1 MRPKRLNP
9 LRSFKNARVVTIIRK
24 RHNFL
29 ALCTLRVVSTHQ
41 WGNGLNIIEAV
52 RGFGFVPGISQ
63 TKRRSRSL
71 AEQMGYSAHE
81 RLLIIKCDD
90 LGSSRSANSAIER
103 ALREGLA
110 SSTTLM
116 IPAPFAREG
125 ADACRDFDVGV
136 HLTLTSE
143 FPTYRWGSLTGA
155 ASLHDRDGY
164 LPRTT
169 QEVWARAELD
179 DIERECRAQIERAFD
194 WGLDVTHLDSHMDI
208 LQLDRH
214 YFAVYMRLAKDYRLP
229 VRLRRSHFESPF
241 SSMSRVMLEKHGI
254 LTTDHFVSS
263 PWGEPAR
270 PVLMRFVKS
279 GGRGVSEIVLH
290 PVDTGEELFGY
301 DSENADIRA
310 ADAECLM
317 DQALQN
323 LVRSNDVRLI
333 GYKPLR
339 EAMRRGLAA
348 RCA

>member
-1 MRPKRLNP
+1 M
-9 LRSFKNARVVTIIRK
+9 
-24 RHNFL
+24 
-29 ALCTLRVVSTHQ
+29 
-41 WGNGLNIIEAV
+41 NIIEAM
-52 RGFGFVPGISQ
+52 RGFGFAPGVSQ

-71 AEQMGYSAHE
+71 AEQIGYSAHD

-103 ALREGLA
+103 ALGEGLA
-110 SSTTLM
+110 SSTTIM
-116 IPAPFAREG
+116 VPAPSARAA
-125 ADACRDFDVGV
+125 ADACREFDIGV

-143 FPTYRWGSLTGA
+143 FATYRWRSLTGA
-155 ASLHDRDGY
+155 ASLTDRDGY

-179 DIERECRAQIERAFD
+179 DIERECRAQIDRALE

-214 YFAVYMRLAKDYRLP
+214 YFGIYMRLAKDYRLP

-241 SSMSRVMLEKHGI
+241 SHFSRATLAKYGI
-254 LTTDHFVSS
+254 LTTDHFISA
-263 PWGEPAR
+263 PWGEPTR
-270 PVLMRFVKS
+270 PTLTRFVKS
-279 GGRGVSEIVLH
+279 GRCGVTEIMLH

-301 DSENADIRA
+301 DPENGDIRA

-317 DQALQN
+317 DPALQSV
-323 LVRSNDVRLI
+323 VRSNTKLI

-348 RCA
+348 RHA

>member
-1 MRPKRLNP
+1 M
-9 LRSFKNARVVTIIRK
+9 
-24 RHNFL
+24 
-29 ALCTLRVVSTHQ
+29 
-41 WGNGLNIIEAV
+41 NIIEAM
-52 RGFGFVPGISQ
+52 RGFGFVPGVSQ

-71 AEQMGYSAHE
+71 AEQIGYSAHD

-103 ALREGLA
+103 ALKDGLA
-110 SSTTLM
+110 SSTTIM
-116 IPAPFAREG
+116 IPAPFAR
-125 ADACRDFDVGV
+125 AAAAACRAFDIGV

-143 FPTYRWGSLTGA
+143 FPTHRWRSLTGA
-155 ASLHDRDGY
+155 ASLTDRDGY

-179 DIERECRAQIERAFD
+179 DIERECRAQIERALE

-229 VRLRRSHFESPF
+229 VRLRRSHFGSPF
-241 SSMSRVMLEKHGI
+241 SPISRVALQKNGI
-254 LTTDHFVSS
+254 LTTDHFISA

-270 PVLMRFVKS
+270 PPLTRFVKS
-279 GGRGVSEIVLH
+279 GGRGVTEVVLH

-301 DSENADIRA
+301 DSENAEIRV

-317 DQALQN
+317 DPA
-323 LVRSNDVRLI
+323 VRSLIQASDVRLI

-339 EAMRRGLAA
+339 EAMRRGLAVLHP
-348 RCA
+348 